1 MQFVKMIRFDQNG
14 FTCGPPQSDS
24 IYKRREPIFINRE
37 IDNLFH
43 TGQSIYTSEMIQPRS
58 TDRHWSG
65 CFCYLEEFTQVASQ
79 NRHIGFLPRESV
91 IWVRNKSHLGGGIPY
106 FNLSVHLGVE
116 EGTDDDGNMIMDT
129 WVKMSVADALER
141 TRLWKKEHGSVP
153 EWITECFLMEGQVK
167 RLVYPS
173 SKEKIM
179 EFWLIKN

>member
-14 FTCGPPQSDS
+14 FTCGSPQSES
-24 IYKRREPIFINRE
+24 IYKRREPVFINRE

-43 TGQSIYTSEMIQPRS
+43 TGQSIYTSEVILPRN

-65 CFCYLEEFTQVASQ
+65 CYCYLEEFTQVVSE

-106 FNLSVHLGVE
+106 IHRFVHPLVK
-116 EGTDDDGNMIMDT
+116 EGTDDDHMIKDT
-129 WVKMSVADALER
+129 WVKMRVEDALER
-141 TRLWKKEHGSVP
+141 TRLWKKEHGSLP
-153 EWITECFLMEGQVK
+153 GWITECYLMEEQVK

-173 SKEKIM
+173 TNEKIM
-179 EFWLIKN
+179 EFWLSKN